1 MRGGERI
8 DCKERVYGNPQ
19 PNKTQIGQFLILKSV
34 SDLWQIN
41 SSLSVPLVNGN
52 NTALL
57 SGKPLVNLR

>member
-1 MRGGERI
+1 MRGGDRI
-8 DCKERVYGNPQ
+8 DCEEGVYGNPQ
-19 PNKTQIGQFLILKSV
+19 PNKTKIGQFLILKSI

-57 SGKPLVNLR
+57 SGKPLVVLR